1 MQQHEEYSEA
11 VKKLNESDNA
21 KRLTIN
27 LLKASVEKWKED
39 CIGAAQIDVDR
50 YHGAIIH
57 TRLTIDLLEQD
68 LKGFE
73 LQTQSYT

>member
-1 MQQHEEYSEA
+1 MSQHDDFDEA
-11 VKKLNESDNA
+11 LKKLKESDNA

-27 LLKASVEKWKED
+27 LLKTSVEKWKED
-39 CIGAAQIDVDR
+39 CIGAAQLEVDR

-57 TRLTIDLLEQD
+57 TRSTIDLLEQD
-68 LKGFE
+68 LKNFE

>member
-1 MQQHEEYSEA
+1 MQQHEAFSEA

-21 KRLTIN
+21 KRLTID

-39 CIGAAQIDVDR
+39 CIGMTQLEVDR
-50 YHGAIIH
+50 YHGAILH
-57 TRLTIDLLEQD
+57 TRNTINLLEQD

-73 LQTQSYT
+73 LQPQSYT

>member
-1 MQQHEEYSEA
+1 MQQHEAFSKA

-21 KRLTIN
+21 KRLTID

-39 CIGAAQIDVDR
+39 CIGMTQLEVDR
-50 YHGAIIH
+50 YHGAIMY
-57 TRLTIDLLEQD
+57 TRNTINLLEQD

-73 LQTQSYT
+73 LQPQSYT

>member
-1 MQQHEEYSEA
+1 MSQHDDFNEA
-11 VKKLNESDNA
+11 LKKLKESENA
-21 KRLTIN
+21 KRLTVE

-39 CIGAAQIDVDR
+39 CIGATHIEIDR

-57 TRLTIDLLEQD
+57 TRSTIDLLEQD

-73 LQTQSYT
+73 LQVQSYN

>member
-11 VKKLNESDNA
+11 IKKLSESDNA

-39 CIGAAQIDVDR
+39 CIGATQLEVDR

-57 TRLTIDLLEQD
+57 TRSTIDLLEQD

-73 LQTQSYT
+73 LQPQSYT